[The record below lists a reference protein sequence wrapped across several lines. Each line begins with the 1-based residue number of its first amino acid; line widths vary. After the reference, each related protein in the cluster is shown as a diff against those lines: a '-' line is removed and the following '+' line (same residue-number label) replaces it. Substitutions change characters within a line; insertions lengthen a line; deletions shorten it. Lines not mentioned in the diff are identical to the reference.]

1 MTELAT
7 TPEQALAE
15 HMREKRDCIASFM
28 DAHPDVFPRPTTHD
42 SWSTFADQ
50 LNDTPDQPMQ
60 PPEADQEVIQ
70 QAIARL
76 GMIIRTAQDRSQPEL
91 DMDQLLD
98 QVQEEGLGQIESD
111 PRVLEIASQDASPEE
126 IRTLARAVSLYK
138 DAIRN
143 DIADGTE
150 LRETIEKTF
159 DQLPAET
166 PFMRSLVD
174 TARQL
179 VLIDLDYTM
188 RQI

>member
-15 HMREKRDCIASFM
+15 HMREKRACIAGFM

-42 SWSTFADQ
+42 SWSTFAEQ
-50 LNDTPDQPMQ
+50 LTDTPEQ

-76 GMIIRTAQDRSQPEL
+76 GMTIRSAQDRSQPEL

-98 QVQEEGLGQIESD
+98 QIQEEGLSEIESD
-111 PRVLEIASQDASPEE
+111 PRVLEIASQDSSPEE

-138 DAIRN
+138 NAM
-143 DIADGTE
+143 DGE
-150 LRETIEKTF
+150 SAHRPR
-159 DQLPAET
+159 DGNGDVSRQVAY
-166 PFMRSLVD
+166 
-174 TARQL
+174 RQL
-179 VLIDLDYTM
+179 AGIVDSALSGLSPDL
-188 RQI
+188 RG